1 MEQTKNDHQ
10 DGHPKGFKI
19 IIDNKPFEWPE
30 PTITGEQIK
39 GLVKAKPEYG
49 VWLVVPGPG
58 DDEEIGDHQNADLTA
73 PGRER
78 FITGPK
84 QTTEGEGKF
93 LPSRDRAYLAEK
105 GIAYEEIIAD
115 GQRGVVLRQYPL
127 PAGIFNSCKAD
138 ILIIIPPGYPDTPP
152 DMFHLIPWVRLTAR
166 NAFPRAADQ
175 SVMFNGQSWQR
186 WSRHNNEWRP
196 GVDGI
201 WSMLKLIDHALK
213 VAA

>member
-1 MEQTKNDHQ
+1 MEQAKDDHQ
-10 DGHPKGFKI
+10 KKFKI
-19 IIDNKPFEWPE
+19 TVDNKPFEWPR
-30 PTITGEQIK
+30 PTITGEDIK
-39 GLVKAKPEYG
+39 KLVGAGQDYG

-58 DDEEIGDHQNADLTA
+58 DDEEIADHQKVDLTP

-84 QTTEGEGKF
+84 KTTEGQDSF

-105 GIAYEEIIAD
+105 ALKYEEITAG
-115 GQRGVVLRQYPL
+115 GQRGVVFRQYPL
-127 PAGIFNSCKAD
+127 PAGVFDADRAD
-138 ILIIIPPGYPDTPP
+138 ILILIPAGYPDIPP

-166 NAFPRAADQ
+166 NAYPNAADQ
-175 SVMFNGQSWQR
+175 PVTFNGQSWQR

-196 GVDGI
+196 GVDGL
-201 WSMLKLIDHALK
+201 WTMLKRVDYALK